1 MSTDNSVKTANT
13 GGRKRDAMRD
23 TAILKAT
30 IDVLAEQGYAG
41 LTMDAVASRAGASK
55 ATVYRRWDS
64 KTALIRDA
72 MLKMQEAPGAPD
84 SLPNTGNLRDDLMA
98 LLVIEPVAEAN
109 RRLRVMLGLI
119 SVLTHDASI
128 SEIGDTSIVTP
139 WSAACRHLIERA
151 LARGEVTAAGVDIE
165 MLSRVVP
172 AMAVSR
178 VLLQRQIADRDFIAS
193 LVDGVLMPALKST
206 AGQ

>member
-1 MSTDNSVKTANT
+1 MSTENLSKPINT

-23 TAILKAT
+23 KAILSAT
-30 IDVLAEQGYAG
+30 IDIVAEAGYAG

-72 MLKMQEAPGAPD
+72 MIKMQEAPGSPD
-84 SLPNTGNLRDDLMA
+84 NLPDTGNLRDDLMA
-98 LLVIEPVAEAN
+98 LFVITPVAEAN

-119 SVLTHDASI
+119 TVLAHDASI
-128 SEIGDTSIVTP
+128 SEIGDTSIVNP

-151 LARGEVTAAGVDIE
+151 LARGEVCAEGVDIE
-165 MLSRVVP
+165 MLSRVIP
-172 AMAVSR
+172 SMAVSR
-178 VLLQRQIADRDFIAS
+178 ALLQRQVADHEFIAS
-193 LVDGVLMPALKST
+193 LVDGVLMPALKKT
-206 AGQ
+206 GQ